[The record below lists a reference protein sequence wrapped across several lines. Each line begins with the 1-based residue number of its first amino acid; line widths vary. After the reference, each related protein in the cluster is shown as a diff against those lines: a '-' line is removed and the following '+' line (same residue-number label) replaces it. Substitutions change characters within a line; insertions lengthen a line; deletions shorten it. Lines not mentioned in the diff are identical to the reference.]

1 MKWRVAAL
9 LGAACAALAASALAA
24 TSDRGAARAGARW
37 LERAV
42 GAAANGQAADAL
54 VALRATGSLRRD
66 EAARRATALR
76 RGAVGYARTAG
87 ATGKVIIGLA
97 ASGVGNPRCAG
108 RTDMQRRLA
117 GFGRAGRYGRT
128 AWDHALGMLA
138 FRALGQRPPQST
150 IRFLLGT
157 RGSGGWNFTLSRSA
171 RDDVTHT
178 ALAILALRAAGVA
191 RSHGALRA
199 AARWLRAQRTRSG
212 GYALGRRDRNEANS
226 TALAILAQRALGAR
240 DPRAV
245 RALRA
250 LQRPDGAFQF
260 TATDSGSRTIAST
273 DAVLAL
279 SGRVPPVGALR
290 RPGRGC

>member
-9 LGAACAALAASALAA
+9 LVAACAALAASALAA

-42 GAAANGQAADAL
+42 APRRTGRPRTRSWRCAPPGRCGRRGSEERDRLAPGRGRLRAHRGRDRQGDARPRGVRRRQPALRWTHRHAAAAHR
-54 VALRATGSLRRD
+54 VRPRRPLRPHG
-66 EAARRATALR
+66 
-76 RGAVGYARTAG
+76 
-87 ATGKVIIGLA
+87 
-97 ASGVGNPRCAG
+97 
-108 RTDMQRRLA
+108 
-117 GFGRAGRYGRT
+117 
-128 AWDHALGMLA
+128 WDHALGMLA
-138 FRALGQRPPQST
+138 FRALGQRPPQAA
-150 IRFLLGT
+150 IRFLRGT

-171 RDDVTHT
+171 RDEVSHT

-199 AARWLRAQRTRSG
+199 AARWMRAQRTRSG
-212 GYALGRRDRNEANS
+212 GYAHRRRDRNEANS
-226 TALAILAQRALGAR
+226 TALAILAQRAMGAR

-260 TATDSGSRTIAST
+260 TATDAGSRTIATT